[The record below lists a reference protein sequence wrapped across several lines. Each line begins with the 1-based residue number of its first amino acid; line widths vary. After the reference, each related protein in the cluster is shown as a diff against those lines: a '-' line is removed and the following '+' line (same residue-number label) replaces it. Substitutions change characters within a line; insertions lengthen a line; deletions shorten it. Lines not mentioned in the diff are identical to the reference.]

1 MLDIR
6 KVDSRFADGESGA
19 QDRRIFPLR
28 TTLKRIWQGRSGRLF
43 ASSVVSA
50 SMPSMP
56 STTSTYS
63 ALQLP
68 STSHQDDDND
78 RQKPYVN
85 AYDPNPLPKG
95 EREPTEFVD
104 RSVPHSTNKALI
116 TVWIDACG
124 SDVESQHH

>member
-85 AYDPNPLPKG
+85 AYEGWG
-95 EREPTEFVD
+95 EGAQSLDLRTGP
-104 RSVPHSTNKALI
+104 PHLTLSPM
-116 TVWIDACG
+116 
-124 SDVESQHH
+124 

>member
-85 AYDPNPLPKG
+85 AYDPSPLPKG
-95 EREPTEFVD
+95 EREFRRDRGTFVN
-104 RSVPHSTNKALI
+104 RTHLSATAGLTCASPATTQQGLLS
-116 TVWIDACG
+116 
-124 SDVESQHH
+124 